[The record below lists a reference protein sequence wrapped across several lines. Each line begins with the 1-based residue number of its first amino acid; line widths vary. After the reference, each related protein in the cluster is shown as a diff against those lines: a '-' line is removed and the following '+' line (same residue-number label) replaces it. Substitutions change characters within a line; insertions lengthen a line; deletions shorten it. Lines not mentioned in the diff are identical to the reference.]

1 MADFL
6 QEISTIV
13 ETGTTEAGSTHA
25 TWPMY
30 RGHLPDSTVVGDRAV
45 ALLHAPGLP
54 DVGGAVSDGRADIER
69 PGLQVVVRGLSLSQY
84 IPAAGYKLT
93 YEVFISYKT
102 ETVGGSAAD
111 FEYAF
116 RLQANGSTVEGPYS
130 FRQSMASNTEFGGGT
145 VCMRYVTDSLTPGTT
160 YAMTTD
166 VWTKGDGS
174 GDANTIIFNPTVGS
188 GGDEVATV
196 SRARLIVERL

>member
-54 DVGGAVSDGRADIER
+54 DVGGAVSGGRADIER

-84 IPAAGYKLT
+84 SSAYVEA
-93 YEVFISYKT
+93 
-102 ETVGGSAAD
+102 ETVARSVKNALHGFTGLSSA
-111 FEYAF
+111 
-116 RLQANGSTVEGPYS
+116 
-130 FRQSMASNTEFGGGT
+130 GGT
-145 VCMRYVTDSLTPGTT
+145 RYVGIWNEGGPGFI
-160 YAMTTD
+160 
-166 VWTKGDGS
+166 GFDGS
-174 GDANTIIFNPTVGS
+174 MRPMFSTNL
-188 GGDEVATV
+188 
-196 SRARLIVERL
+196 RVERSKS